1 MFIQETPY
9 RAGWYI
15 MRSTPA
21 EVDILAAAL
30 PLYVYINEGDM
41 SGDALPA
48 EELQASEKLAELFTY
63 KFSVSI
69 FSSHDLI
76 NIYGALNLYLDAVDD
91 FPEVCAAPDASARA
105 LCSRM
110 IDDIQDIVL
119 AVVE

>member
-41 SGDALPA
+41 SGDALPV

-76 NIYGALNLYLDAVDD
+76 NIYDALNLYLDAVDD
-91 FPEVCAAPDASARA
+91 FPEVCAVPDASARA